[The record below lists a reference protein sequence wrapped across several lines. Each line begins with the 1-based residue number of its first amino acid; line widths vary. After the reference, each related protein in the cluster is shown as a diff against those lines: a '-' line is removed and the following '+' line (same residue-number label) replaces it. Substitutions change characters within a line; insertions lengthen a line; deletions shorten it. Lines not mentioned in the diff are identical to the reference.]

1 MEEFARNAK
10 VASLKLQNFSTDEK
24 NRILDAVYLRLLE
37 SKTKVLASNEL
48 DLTTQKD
55 LISKQLLA
63 RLDLRNK
70 YDYLLRG
77 IKDVISLPDPN
88 GRVLMAKE
96 LDAGLELFKVTC
108 PVGVILIIFEAR
120 PEVVVQISSLAI
132 KSGNAVILKGG
143 KEALHSNLAL
153 FECVQ
158 EGLDSV
164 FPGSGFFL

>member
-1 MEEFARNAK
+1 MEEFARKAK

-24 NRILDAVYLRLLE
+24 NRILDAVYLSLIE

-55 LISKQLLA
+55 LISKQLLS

-70 YDYLLRG
+70 YDSLLQG

-96 LDAGLELFKVTC
+96 LDVGLELFKVTC

-143 KEALHSNLAL
+143 KEALNSNLAL
-153 FECVQ
+153 FKCVQ

-164 FPGSGFFL
+164 FPGSGFFP